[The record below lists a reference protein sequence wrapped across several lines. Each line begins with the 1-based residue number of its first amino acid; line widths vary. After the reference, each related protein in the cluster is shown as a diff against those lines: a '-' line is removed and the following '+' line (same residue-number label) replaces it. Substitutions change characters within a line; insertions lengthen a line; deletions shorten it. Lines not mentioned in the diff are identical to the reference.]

1 MVAIKRRLVSIALI
15 IVTVF
20 TLFPMTQAHAAEDWL
35 YGGQE
40 IAWENLPVYS
50 DRYGSS
56 RIGTIYKYEG
66 FTVLRDNFPERYWW
80 VEYSTSSGPKRGYL
94 VFEYG
99 DEVHQRKSGL
109 ATVKS
114 TTSLYYGTNT
124 YDYQKSGTVYAGEY
138 VTIMAK
144 NDDWVYVE
152 YNTTSGRKRGYMSYS
167 NLNVINRPGVFYDLF
182 TFQNMGQ
189 TKYYSGRYNVY
200 AGPTSQYSV
209 VGYIENENVIE
220 YANEWLEHGEMST
233 YIEYYV
239 NGTNQKK
246 SGFIVWDA

>member
-1 MVAIKRRLVSIALI
+1 MTVFKRRFVLLALVL
-15 IVTVF
+15 VTML

-56 RIGTIYKYEG
+56 RIGTIFKYEG

-80 VEYSTSSGPKRGYL
+80 VEYSTSNGAKRGYL
-94 VFEYG
+94 IFEYS
-99 DEVHQRKSGL
+99 DEVHQRGSGL
-109 ATVKS
+109 ATVKN
-114 TTSLYYGTNT
+114 TTSLYYGTNS

-138 VTIMAK
+138 IVILAK

-167 NLNVINRPGVFYDLF
+167 NLNVINRPGVF
-182 TFQNMGQ
+182 
-189 TKYYSGRYNVY
+189 
-200 AGPTSQYSV
+200 AGPTTQYPSI
-209 VGYIENENVIE
+209 GYIENEEVIN
-220 YANEWLEHGEMST
+220 YGYYWLESGERST

-246 SGFIVWDA
+246 SGFIV